1 MVRWKLQGTMD
12 AHNITRYALQ
22 KESGVA
28 MNTLRAM
35 YEGSTQRPD
44 LEVLDLIIKALRKI
58 TGKDLG
64 LLDVLEWAQDG

>member
-1 MVRWKLQGTMD
+1 MD